1 MFLNSPLFEKSVGYQ
16 REREEW
22 NERDEVCITT
32 NTNCCCTLPLC
43 LAPGRPDCHLEN
55 EGRCL
60 QRVKKKKKPLGDVAD
75 VTSKS
80 LQRGLG
86 SVKKLMQQDWHST
99 WDDCRSSHSHSPNR
113 AEDIP
118 TQTFCCQI
126 CRDCLQ

>member
-1 MFLNSPLFEKSVGYQ
+1 MRETRCALQPIQIAVVPSPFAWPQADQTVIWRMKVAAYKEL
-16 REREEW
+16 
-22 NERDEVCITT
+22 
-32 NTNCCCTLPLC
+32 
-43 LAPGRPDCHLEN
+43 
-55 EGRCL
+55 
-60 QRVKKKKKPLGDVAD
+60 KKKKPLGDVAD